1 MSSRSSAA
9 NGLIL
14 GNGGVLTY
22 ENAICLSTRPRN
34 SEEAYPV
41 IEKLPLT
48 APKQMVPPIHK
59 QAAGEAVIEVSV
71 LEAPLYDALWLST
84 ADIYR
89 GV

>member
-48 APKQMVPPIHK
+48 APKQMAPPIHK
-59 QAAGEAVIEVSV
+59 QATGEAVIEVSIS
-71 LEAPLYDALWLST
+71 EAPLYNTL
-84 ADIYR
+84 
-89 GV
+89 